1 MQSTAAAELV
11 SGRVYP
17 AHCCRVQAVSAPV
30 ASTGDAAV
38 VASTS
43 SSAPASTAGR
53 LRRRPDG
60 PSTTVSR
67 SRTSLTQTVER
78 CRRLYRRLC
87 RVKLNAYQ
95 QAEQHYRGKLH
106 AKKSKTM
113 MMMMMNTTRETSP
126 AAPSLQAADTQVRTN
141 MTRPTAGWSKKGCPY
156 LFFSHNFKSA
166 RQYSLKFL
174 AKNYTH
180 TTL

>member
-1 MQSTAAAELV
+1 LQSTAAAELV

-78 CRRLYRRLC
+78 CRRLYCRLC

-113 MMMMMNTTRETSP
+113 MMMMNTTRETSP
-126 AAPSLQAADTQVRTN
+126 AAPGLQAADTQVRTN
-141 MTRPTAGWSKKGCPY
+141 MTRPTAGWSKKVVHIC
-156 LFFSHNFKSA
+156 FFPIILKVLANILSNFW
-166 RQYSLKFL
+166 Q
-174 AKNYTH
+174 KNYTH